1 MEKANVSKTATI
13 EQLFEDYKAR
23 YYEETPRTEEQT
35 AAMSELEELT
45 NSSKGIAPA
54 YDTAIALSRASEKAG
69 FVLGFR
75 TAMDLMRECMG

>member
-54 YDTAIALSRASEKAG
+54 WAGGEGFTGIRPVYQSNGSEPE
-69 FVLGFR
+69 LFR
-75 TAMDLMRECMG
+75 GR

>member
-23 YYEETPRTEEQT
+23 YYDTTRTEEHT

-75 TAMDLMRECMG
+75 TAMNLMRECMG